1 MNSSANPYNQQ
12 AQQGAL
18 LRRDEL
24 IVSHI
29 PLVSLLVG
37 KMSAKLPPHVDKEE
51 LLSAAYLGLVA
62 AAERFDPN
70 RGVKFKTFAE
80 QRINGTIID
89 ELRSQDWMT
98 RPLREKL
105 KSLDR
110 KLYEL
115 EQQLGRNPASEEIAA
130 FIGMEL
136 DDYFQLLDEVRGN
149 SFTSLNDEWL
159 GDDGSS
165 YSLLDII
172 EDKGGENPQN
182 QVMGRQMLEGLT
194 KAIDSLPEKERIVV
208 TLYYFEELNLKEIG
222 EILDLT
228 ESRISQL
235 NSQAH
240 VRLRSKMKCY

>member
-1 MNSSANPYNQQ
+1 
-12 AQQGAL
+12 
-18 LRRDEL
+18 
-24 IVSHI
+24 
-29 PLVSLLVG
+29 
-37 KMSAKLPPHVDKEE
+37 MSAKLPPHVDQEE

-62 AAERFDPN
+62 AAERFDPD

-80 QRINGTIID
+80 QRINGNIID

-110 KLYEL
+110 KLSEL
-115 EQQLGRNPASEEIAA
+115 EQQLGRNPSSEEIAE

-136 DDYFQLLDEVRGN
+136 DDYFLLLDEVRGN
-149 SFTSLNDEWL
+149 SFTSLNDVYQD
-159 GDDGSS
+159 DDGSP

-172 EDKGGENPQN
+172 EDKNIENPQN
-182 QVMGRQMLEGLT
+182 QVIGRQLIEGLAR
-194 KAIDSLPEKERIVV
+194 AIESLPEKERIVV
-208 TLYYFEELNLKEIG
+208 SCYYFEELNLKEIG

-240 VRLRSKMKCY
+240 VRLRSKLKYY